1 MLCPCPIMIFFSR
14 LSAEKYNLYDKKK
27 GQKQKYQDKYK
38 YEFGSDQWK
47 ITKTRWLQK
56 QDKNTTTNTNT
67 KDGQKYQDKGDYKNK
82 DKNTKT
88 NTNTKERQKYQDIA
102 NYKNKYR
109 NTKTNTNTK
118 LVLTSGSISG
128 RVQTYSYI
136 QLSHPHHHSY
146 YPPTLPLK

>member
-1 MLCPCPIMIFFSR
+1 M
-14 LSAEKYNLYDKKK
+14 DKNK
-27 GQKQKYQDKYK
+27 DKA
-38 YEFGSDQWK
+38 
-47 ITKTRWLQK
+47 ITKTK
-56 QDKNTTTNTNT
+56 KEITKTNKNT
-67 KDGQKYQDKGDYKNK
+67 KERKKYQDKGNYKNK
-82 DKNTKT
+82 DKSTKT
-88 NTNTKERQKYQDIA
+88 NTNKKERNKCQDKA
-102 NYKNKYR
+102 NYKNKDR